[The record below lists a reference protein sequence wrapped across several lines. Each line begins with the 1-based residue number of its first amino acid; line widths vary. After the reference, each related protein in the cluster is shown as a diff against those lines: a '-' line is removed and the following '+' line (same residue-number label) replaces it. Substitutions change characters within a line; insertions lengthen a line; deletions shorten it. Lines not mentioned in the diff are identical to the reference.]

1 MNQPIAS
8 QLTHAQPD
16 WDKITTPF
24 EGDVLHRKVL
34 AEKMTAYLSRL
45 KAGAVLAIDAPWGE
59 GKSWFGRHWAAYL
72 SAEEQNYRVVY
83 IDAFEQDYI
92 EDPFLLIATELAQ
105 LIKNNQTVKDS
116 FIEKSSAV
124 MKALLPLAATSLL
137 NLITMMTIGKMHI
150 ADDIKEIIDGVQEDS
165 EEAIGEWIKD
175 KFKGHEAE
183 KQTVK
188 NFRKELEKI
197 AKAEEKPI
205 VIFIDELDRCRP
217 DFAVKII
224 ERIKHFFNVE
234 NVVFVLL
241 LNREQL
247 QNAVKGVYGAE
258 TDAATYL
265 GKFVNFFFTLPK
277 IESSSPYNSHLYKY
291 AEEESKKYHNISIE
305 FLDIFCPIA
314 EHFELSL
321 RDVEKAL
328 ALYAFS
334 GVNQHNLYSP
344 FIIYASCLKIKYPIF
359 YSRILANTPSIHRE
373 LSEDLAKAH
382 HYQFKDMSRYSI
394 FGAFNDWHQY
404 MLTTTETTSYEELR
418 SLYPHLAQLLP
429 RGGLDIKTLFSVS
442 LKKIDLSID

>member
-1 MNQPIAS
+1 MV
-8 QLTHAQPD
+8 
-16 WDKITTPF
+16 W
-24 EGDVLHRKVL
+24 
-34 AEKMTAYLSRL
+34 
-45 KAGAVLAIDAPWGE
+45 
-59 GKSWFGRHWAAYL
+59 HWAAYL
-72 SAEEQNYRVVY
+72 AAEEQNYRVVY

-165 EEAIGEWIKD
+165 EEAVGEWIKD

-183 KQTVK
+183 KH
-188 NFRKELEKI
+188 FRKELEKI
-197 AKAEEKPI
+197 AKADDKPI
-205 VIFIDELDRCRP
+205 IIFIDELDRCRP
-217 DFAVKII
+217 DFAVKIL

-291 AEEESKKYHNISIE
+291 AQEESKKYHNITTE
-305 FLDIFCPIA
+305 FLDGFFPFA
-314 EHFELSL
+314 EHFKLSL
-321 RDVEKAL
+321 RDIEKAL

-334 GVNQHNLYSP
+334 GLTSRNTYTP
-344 FIIYASCLKIKYPIF
+344 FTIYVICLKIKQPIS
-359 YSRILANTPSIHRE
+359 YTGILVNDPDVHRK
-373 LSEDLAKAH
+373 LSENSAKAH
-382 HYQFKDMSRYSI
+382 HRQVEDINHYSI
-394 FGAFNDWHQY
+394 FGAFYDLHNY
-404 MLTTTETTSYEELR
+404 MLAPTETTSYEELR

-429 RGGLDIKTLFSVS
+429 RGGLEIKTLFSVS
-442 LKKIDLSID
+442 VKKIDLSID

>member
-247 QNAVKGVYGAE
+247 QNAVKGIYGAE

-277 IESSSPYNSHLYKY
+277 IDSNDRYTSHIYKY
-291 AEEESKKYHNISIE
+291 TQKEAEKYHVVRNNFIE
-305 FLDIFCPIA
+305 VFVPIA
-314 EHFELSL
+314 IFFKLSL
-321 RDVEKAL
+321 RDVEKAVAMYVFAELYEHTNIYYLYVIYAICLKLKNPHLYNRIISNDIEAHQHLETTLMRGHL
-328 ALYAFS
+328 ALENEWS
-334 GVNQHNLYSP
+334 ELG
-344 FIIYASCLKIKYPIF
+344 
-359 YSRILANTPSIHRE
+359 T
-373 LSEDLAKAH
+373 LSEWHKYMSAKLQREQINLH
-382 HYQFKDMSRYSI
+382 KLS
-394 FGAFNDWHQY
+394 
-404 MLTTTETTSYEELR
+404 ETH
-418 SLYPHLAQLLP
+418 PHLGNSMSPAGFIYLM
-429 RGGLDIKTLFSVS
+429 DMFSTS
-442 LKKIDLSID
+442 AKKSTSQ